1 MAQNSIFNLTICL
14 MGIMILT
21 IHVAN
26 ILFQKDIRWEEKILL
41 YFFVFTIIHFATYLT
56 FTLLKDSHKTNGFIM
71 TFYTIFYIMNNIEV
85 LLLFWYARNYI
96 KLDTQLGKALSII
109 NITIFSMFV
118 LLDIINIFTGI
129 FFTAQDGVYQR
140 SKTMIISQGYQFIM
154 FGIIIVIAL
163 KNKKLYVRE
172 KVAFCV
178 YCILPLIAI
187 VLQNIF
193 KGYAIAYASIIV
205 AIEVLFLFLSVQNS
219 IELAKVE
226 EKNKDAKIK
235 LMLSQI
241 QPHFMY
247 NSLSAIST
255 LITIDPE
262 KAQEALDRFTA
273 YLRANISSL
282 SAEKLIPFEDELQH
296 IETYVALEKLRF
308 NNRINVVYDIQTKN
322 FSVPPLT
329 IQPLVENAIKHGI
342 LKKLEGGTVTIRT
355 LEVSE
360 AFIVEIVDDGVGFNM
375 ADVDFNS
382 NIHFGMN
389 NIKYRLNTMCRA
401 DVVIDS
407 ELGKGTKIRV
417 IIYK

>member
-1 MAQNSIFNLTICL
+1 

-26 ILFQKDIRWEEKILL
+26 IMFQKDIRWEEKILL

-56 FTLLKDSHKTNGFIM
+56 FTLLKDSHQTNGFIM

-187 VLQNIF
+187 ILQNIF

-342 LKKLEGGTVTIRT
+342 LKKLEGGTVTLRT

-360 AFIVEIVDDGVGFNM
+360 AFIFF
-375 ADVDFNS
+375 A
-382 NIHFGMN
+382 
-389 NIKYRLNTMCRA
+389 
-401 DVVIDS
+401 
-407 ELGKGTKIRV
+407 V
-417 IIYK
+417 IILSVIMLNWLKFLIL

>member
-1 MAQNSIFNLTICL
+1 